1 MRTRRCS
8 RHHKGLIGFIAGA
21 ALLLSGFGAQAAL
34 PGGTGARTVG
44 APPLSAAGEP
54 ALFVRP
60 ASASP
65 TPRVTLF
72 TAIPATVAASGGKVR
87 LLADVE
93 NAALC
98 RFSATPHVP
107 ALSSTHDCA
116 TGVASVEV
124 KLARNAT
131 SAEQTYRFKLAISGA
146 DGSKTAAVLVH
157 VRAEGASRSSKG
169 AAKAPAI
176 TTQPLSES
184 VAAGQSASFKAAASG
199 SPSPKVKWQLS
210 MNDGGSWANVAG
222 AHSATY
228 SFVASASE
236 NAEEYRAVFTNATA
250 SATTHAATLTVTAAA
265 PSTFAPSITSD
276 PASESVVAGSSATF
290 TASASGAP
298 TPTVQWQQST
308 NSGTTWS
315 AITGAIATTYSFTA
329 SSGETG
335 YEYRAVFS
343 NGVGSPATTSAA
355 TLTVTTPTPR
365 NIAPSITT
373 EPVSETVATGA
384 SAAFTA
390 AASGTPAPTVQW
402 QQSTNGGTSWSSI
415 TGATATTYSFTASS
429 GETGYEYRAVFS
441 NGVGSP
447 ATTSA
452 ATLTVTTSPPSDAAP
467 AITTQPTSQ
476 IVLSGNSGTFTAA
489 ASGSPTPT
497 AQWQVST
504 NGGSSWGNV
513 AGATST
519 AYSFTPATNE
529 SGDQFRAVF
538 SNGVGSPATTNAA
551 TLTVEAEASYN
562 WSGYV
567 AAGSSGEFTSV
578 SASWT
583 VPSVS
588 CSGDATTYSSQWV
601 GIDGGNGSET
611 VEQDGTEADCSSG
624 KAVYDAWWEMYGDT
638 APAVNGGDEV
648 ELSPS
653 HYPIAPGDSISA
665 SVSVSGTNWTLTIAD
680 NTHPWSGGAFST
692 TISFSGGEQ
701 SSAEWIVERPETCSP
716 CSVAALSDFGSASF
730 TSAAATT
737 TGDGSAQSIA
747 ALGGSSIEMVSE
759 NGDNP
764 VLAAPGPLDS
774 TGQDFTDTWYGS
786 N

>member
-315 AITGAIATTYSFTA
+315 AITGAI
-329 SSGETG
+329 
-335 YEYRAVFS
+335 
-343 NGVGSPATTSAA
+343 
-355 TLTVTTPTPR
+355 
-365 NIAPSITT
+365 
-373 EPVSETVATGA
+373 
-384 SAAFTA
+384 
-390 AASGTPAPTVQW
+390 
-402 QQSTNGGTSWSSI
+402 
-415 TGATATTYSFTASS
+415 ATTYSFTASS

>member
-1 MRTRRCS
+1 MRTGRCG
-8 RHHKGLIGFIAGA
+8 RDHKAIVGVIAGA
-21 ALLLSGFGAQAAL
+21 ALLLSGFGAQAAS
-34 PGGTGARTVG
+34 PGGAGPRTVG
-44 APPLSAAGEP
+44 VTPLGAAAEP

-93 NAALC
+93 NAKLC
-98 RFSATPHVP
+98 RFSATPHLP
-107 ALSSTHDCA
+107 ALSATHDCA

-124 KLARNAT
+124 ELARNAT

-157 VRAEGASRSSKG
+157 VRAEGPSRSSKG

-176 TTQPLSES
+176 TTQPRSEA
-184 VAAGQSASFKAAASG
+184 VAAGQSTSFKAVASG
-199 SPSPKVKWQLS
+199 TPTPKVKWQLS
-210 MNDGGSWANVAG
+210 TNAGGNWTNIAG

-228 SFVASASE
+228 SFVASASQ
-236 NAEEYRAVFTNATA
+236 NANEYRAVFTNAA
-250 SATTHAATLTVTAAA
+250 GSAKTHAATLTITAAA
-265 PSTFAPSITSD
+265 PSTSAPSITSE
-276 PASESVVAGSSATF
+276 PLSESVVAGASAT
-290 TASASGAP
+290 
-298 TPTVQWQQST
+298 
-308 NSGTTWS
+308 
-315 AITGAIATTYSFTA
+315 
-329 SSGETG
+329 
-335 YEYRAVFS
+335 
-343 NGVGSPATTSAA
+343 
-355 TLTVTTPTPR
+355 
-365 NIAPSITT
+365 
-373 EPVSETVATGA
+373 
-384 SAAFTA
+384 FTA
-390 AASGTPAPTVQW
+390 AASGNPAPTVQW
-402 QQSTNGGTSWSSI
+402 QQSTNGGTTWSPITGATTTTYSFSASSAQNGYEYRAVFSNGVGSAATTSAATLTVTTPQPSNAAPSITAEPVSATVAAGTSATFTAAASGTPTPTVQWQQSTNGGTTWSPI

-429 GETGYEYRAVFS
+429 GENAYQYRAVFS

-447 ATTSA
+447 ATTNA
-452 ATLTVTTSPPSDAAP
+452 ATLTVTTTPPGNSAP
-467 AITTQPTSQ
+467 AITTQPTNQ

-497 AQWQVST
+497 VQWQVST
-504 NGGSSWGNV
+504 DGGGTWGNV

-519 AYSFTPATNE
+519 TYSLPAATSE
-529 SGDQFRAVF
+529 SGYQFRAVF
-538 SNGVGSPATTNAA
+538 SNGVGSSATTDAA

-583 VPSVS
+583 VSSVS
-588 CSGDATTYSSQWV
+588 CGGDATTYSSQWV
-601 GIDGGNGSET
+601 GIDGNASDS

-624 KAVYDAWWEMYGDT
+624 RPVYDAWYEMYGDD
-638 APAVNGGDEV
+638 AVADGNEV

-653 HYPIAPGDSISA
+653 QYPIAPGDAMRA

-692 TISFSGGEQ
+692 NISFSGGDQ

-716 CSVAALSDFGSASF
+716 CSLADLSDFGTASF
-730 TSAAATT
+730 TSATATT
-737 TGDGSAQSIA
+737 TDDGSAQSIA
-747 ALGGSSIEMVSE
+747 ALDGSSIEMLSA

-764 VLAAPGPLDS
+764 VLAAPSALDA
-774 TGQDFTDTWYGS
+774 TGEEFTDTWYGS
-786 N
+786 D

>member
-343 NGVGSPATTSAA
+343 NGVGSPATTGAA

-415 TGATATTYSFTASS
+415 TGATATT
-429 GETGYEYRAVFS
+429 
-441 NGVGSP
+441 
-447 ATTSA
+447 
-452 ATLTVTTSPPSDAAP
+452 
-467 AITTQPTSQ
+467 
-476 IVLSGNSGTFTAA
+476 
-489 ASGSPTPT
+489 
-497 AQWQVST
+497 
-504 NGGSSWGNV
+504 
-513 AGATST
+513 
-519 AYSFTPATNE
+519 YSFTPATNE

>member
-298 TPTVQWQQST
+298 T
-308 NSGTTWS
+308 
-315 AITGAIATTYSFTA
+315 
-329 SSGETG
+329 
-335 YEYRAVFS
+335 
-343 NGVGSPATTSAA
+343 
-355 TLTVTTPTPR
+355 
-365 NIAPSITT
+365 
-373 EPVSETVATGA
+373 
-384 SAAFTA
+384 
-390 AASGTPAPTVQW
+390 PTVQW